1 MGKFSEDAAKLLAY
15 VGGKENINAITHC
28 VTRMRFVLADPKKAN
43 IKKIE
48 SLPSV
53 KGTFTQAGQ
62 FQVIIGNEVAD
73 FYKEFTAISGIEG
86 VSKEATKQA
95 AKGNQTPLQKAMSNI
110 AEIFAPLIPA
120 IICGGLILGFR
131 NMLEVMVVLEEGSFL
146 AGLDKFLWI
155 IGEAVFH
162 TGIPVGICWSVQRKM
177 GGTYPDLRSAGER
190 LRRGRHGSGRL
201 GAELRLELR
210 FPFLPYDRLSGAGHP
225 GDPGSVHPCLSGE
238 IL

>member
-28 VTRMRFVLADPKKAN
+28 VTRMRFVLADPKKAS

-48 SLPSV
+48 ALPSV

-162 TGIPVGICWSVQRKM
+162 PSS
-177 GGTYPDLRSAGER
+177 PDLTSSCGSSAKQCSTPVSRSVSAG
-190 LRRGRHGSGRL
+190 LSSGRW
-201 GAELRLELR
+201 AAPRHWASSSD
-210 FPFLPYDRLSGAGHP
+210 LP
-225 GDPGSVHPCLSGE
+225 
-238 IL
+238 